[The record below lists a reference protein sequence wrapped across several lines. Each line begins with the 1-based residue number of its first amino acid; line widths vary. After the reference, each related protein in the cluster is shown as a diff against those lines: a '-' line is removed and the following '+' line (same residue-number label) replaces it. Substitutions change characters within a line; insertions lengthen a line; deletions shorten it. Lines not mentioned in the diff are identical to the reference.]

1 MNTIR
6 ATLSRSNF
14 ALNEHL
20 IIELDSIP
28 LDALIATHTGNDD
41 FDGFVPSLLN
51 WMESAL
57 ERKLTWDRIKPE
69 IGQTQN
75 CPILICPDDL
85 DFNCTVIVASISRDE
100 EYVTWNRFGLDCSHS
115 QTDVGTRV
123 DWFPGLGPYVF
134 TTDEYD
140 TMLSLFRKLHNVR

>member
-6 ATLSRSNF
+6 ATLSRSRF

-20 IIELDSIP
+20 IIELDSMP
-28 LDALIATHTGNDD
+28 LDTLIATHTGNDN

-51 WMESAL
+51 WMESTL
-57 ERKLTWDRIKPE
+57 ECELTWDRIKPK

-85 DFNCTVIVASISRDE
+85 DFDCAVIVVSVSTDE
-100 EYVTWNRFGLDCSHS
+100 ILVRWNRFGLDCSHK

-134 TTDEYD
+134 ATEEYD
-140 TMLSLFRKLHNVR
+140 TMLSLFREHHEVR